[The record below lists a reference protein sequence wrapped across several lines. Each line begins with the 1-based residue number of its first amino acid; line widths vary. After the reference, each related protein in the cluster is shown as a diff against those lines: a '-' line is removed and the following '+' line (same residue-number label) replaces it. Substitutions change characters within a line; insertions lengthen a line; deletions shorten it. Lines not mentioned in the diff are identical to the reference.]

1 MEKHIISIKSITHL
15 THDVLQI
22 RTTKPN
28 GYEFKP
34 GQATKV
40 SINNAKWL
48 AEQRPFTFTS
58 LPSDDYLEFTIKT
71 YTEHQGLTNE
81 LLSLKELDELVIH
94 DVWGTITY
102 HQPGVF
108 IAGGAGI
115 TPFISILR
123 ELDSRHAIG
132 SNMLLYANKTQR
144 DIIQES
150 EFNYLLG
157 KSFVNILSDEK
168 RDGYYHGKITE
179 EFIKEH
185 VFDFNQPFYVCGPPP
200 MLKEIEKQLHNL
212 GVTEH
217 NIIKESF

>member
-22 RTTKPN
+22 RTSKPN

-34 GQATKV
+34 GQATEV
-40 SINNAKWL
+40 SINNSKWIT
-48 AEQRPFTFTS
+48 EQRPFTFTS

-71 YTEHQGLTNE
+71 YTAHKGVTNE

-94 DVWGTITY
+94 DVWGIITY

-150 EFNYLLG
+150 EFEYLLG
-157 KSFVNILSDEK
+157 KSFINVLSDEK
-168 RDGYYHGKITE
+168 RDGYHHGMITE
-179 EFIKEH
+179 DFIKEH
-185 VFDFNQPFYVCGPPP
+185 VYDFNQPFYVCGPPP

-212 GVTEH
+212 GVADH
-217 NIIKESF
+217 HIIKESF